1 MNSTK
6 WSRPAQQSERVA
18 YLQAALR
25 VLRSTHTHIWAC
37 MHTNTQSKECQ
48 FQFVLHSQEE
58 DEGSVCVW
66 RLCRMSEVIEMLHIL
81 SCTGGIIGPCSLM
94 ALPSTSIHLT
104 ATHSTTNTETNWCTH
119 LRVCVYAFITYF
131 VGMCVFAITQW
142 EEHQLL
148 SIKTLALKKLLHFKL
163 QT

>member
-6 WSRPAQQSERVA
+6 WSRPAQQSESA

-25 VLRSTHTHIWAC
+25 VLRSTHTHTHIWAC

-48 FQFVLHSQEE
+48 FQFLLHSQEE
-58 DEGSVCVW
+58 DESCVCVR

-94 ALPSTSIHLT
+94 DTLFLPLPSISLPHIQLQT
-104 ATHSTTNTETNWCTH
+104 
-119 LRVCVYAFITYF
+119 LRQIGAPICVCV
-131 VGMCVFAITQW
+131 CVCFYYLFCGDVCFCNHPMRRTPTF
-142 EEHQLL
+142 EHQNAR
-148 SIKTLALKKLLHFKL
+148 IKETITF
-163 QT
+163 